1 MPPGRRRNDVG
12 QYYQIV
18 NTKKRQYLAA
28 HAFGDGPKLMEFGA
42 SGSGTMMALA
52 VLLAD
57 GNGRGGGDLRS
68 ESPLVGSWAGDPIII
83 TGDYA
88 DDGKHV
94 PAADV
99 AEYRRS
105 VANDEATLDWL
116 RKKGKSVEDVLPN
129 LYTVA
134 SRCYEDI
141 SDKVILALCDD
152 PYERKA
158 LIERGAEAAKTWKE
172 PAKSDLFSLK

>member
-1 MPPGRRRNDVG
+1 MG
-12 QYYQIV
+12 QAYYIV
-18 NTKKRQYLAA
+18 NRTKRQYLNPNR
-28 HAFGDGPKLMEFGA
+28 FEDGRKLMEFGA

-68 ESPLVGSWAGDPIII
+68 ESTLIGSWAGDPIVI

-88 DDGKHV
+88 DAGKHV
-94 PAADV
+94 SAGEVAAYRATIEKDKDV
-99 AEYRRS
+99 LA
-105 VANDEATLDWL
+105 WL
-116 RKKGKSVEDVLPN
+116 AKKGTKPEEVVPN
-129 LYTVA
+129 LYHLA
-134 SRCYEDI
+134 SECYEDI

-158 LIERGAEAAKTWKE
+158 LVERGAEAAKTWKE
-172 PAKSDLFSLK
+172 PTKGDLFSLE